1 MNPAAWNVENLA
13 EHLELRPSDVENFLS
28 HFDLIS
34 EHANYLDQ
42 SGPDQSLTAAD
53 DQFSITDD
61 LPKQNYS

>member
-1 MNPAAWNVENLA
+1 MENLA
-13 EHLELRPSDVENFLS
+13 NHLELRQADIENFLS

-42 SGPDQSLTAAD
+42 SGPDQSLTAGD

-61 LPKQNYS
+61 LPKQNVA